1 VEKKRYLPLLAGI
14 TFSVLFGFTFMFT
27 KEGLESVSIFHLL
40 GFRFSLAAIV
50 MTILKY
56 LGFIKIKF
64 KGKDLKSLFL
74 LATAQP
80 GLYFVFET
88 LGVNMTASSEAGL
101 MISLIPVVVTIM
113 AAVFLN
119 EKPSKKQLVF
129 VILSVA
135 GVIFITLMK
144 GSTDVANNYLGLLV
158 LMGAVITGGIY
169 NILSRKLSLDF
180 SPVEITYM
188 MVWYG
193 TVLFNIIALVRYKG
207 TLIDYIK
214 PLTETSV
221 LIPVFYLGILAS
233 VVAFFMMNYT
243 LSRVQASQAAVFANL
258 TTVVSII
265 AGVVFRGET
274 FYWFQFVGAAMIIIG
289 VWGTNYYGELKQP
302 AEELPG

>member
-1 VEKKRYLPLLAGI
+1 MKIKKYLPLMAGV
-14 TFSVLFGFTFMFT
+14 TFSTIFGFTFMFT
-27 KEGLESVSIFHLL
+27 KEGLEFVNIFHLL
-40 GFRFSLAAIV
+40 GFRFSLAAIA

-56 LGFIKIKF
+56 IGLIKLEF
-64 KGKDLKSLFL
+64 KGKDLKSLL
-74 LATAQP
+74 ILATAQP
-80 GLYFVFET
+80 GLYFIFET

-113 AAVFLN
+113 AAIFLN
-119 EKPSKKQLVF
+119 ERPTKKQLIF

-144 GSTDVANNYLGLLV
+144 GSTDVANNYLGMLV
-158 LMGAVITGGIY
+158 LMGAVIMGGIY

-180 SPVEITYM
+180 TPVEITYM

-193 TVLFNIIALVRYKG
+193 TILFNIIAIIRYEG
-207 TLIDYIK
+207 SFVNYFQ
-214 PLTETSV
+214 PLTEIKV

-265 AGVVFRGET
+265 AGVVFRGES

-289 VWGTNYYGELKQP
+289 VWGTNYYGELEQP

>member
-1 VEKKRYLPLLAGI
+1 MEIKKYLPLMAGI
-14 TFSVLFGFTFMFT
+14 TFSTIFGFTFMFT
-27 KEGLESVSIFHLL
+27 KEGLEFVSIFHLL
-40 GFRFSLAAIV
+40 GFRFSLAAIG

-56 LGFIKIKF
+56 IGLIKLEF
-64 KGKDLKSLFL
+64 KGKDLKSLFI

-80 GLYFVFET
+80 GLYFIFET

-113 AAVFLN
+113 AAIFLN
-119 EKPSKKQLVF
+119 ERPTKKQLIF

-144 GSTDVANNYLGLLV
+144 GSTDVANNYLGMLV
-158 LMGAVITGGIY
+158 LMGAVIMGGIY

-180 SPVEITYM
+180 TPVEITYM

-193 TVLFNIIALVRYKG
+193 TVLFNIIAIIRYNG
-207 TLIDYIK
+207 TFINYFQ
-214 PLTETSV
+214 PLTEIKV

-265 AGVVFRGET
+265 AGVVFRGEN

-289 VWGTNYYGELKQP
+289 VWGTNYYGELEQP